1 MSEPSGAPG
10 GERFDG
16 TIHELAAL
24 YALDAL
30 DEDETVTFEAH
41 LASCEACLRDV
52 DSYRETTTVL
62 GQAVSATPPE
72 GLRSSVLAHVST
84 TPQDPIAEPTDGPPL
99 SRTGSD
105 AAIGATGSSDTNV
118 VAIEGRRTRT
128 RRWLVPIAAA
138 AALIVVVS
146 AAVVVVNN
154 RSDEVT
160 IADVQQADDV
170 VVATLAGDGEV
181 TVSWSASLGRV
192 AVEADEVDAVAAD
205 QVYELWAIVGET
217 PVAAGLIEHDGG
229 EVSAVLEFDGDSVG
243 AWGITV
249 EPDGGS
255 PTPTEPIVFYGEVA

>member
-1 MSEPSGAPG
+1 MSEINGTPG
-10 GERFDG
+10 HEPFD
-16 TIHELAAL
+16 IHELAAL

-30 DEDETVTFEAH
+30 DVDEMAAFHAH
-41 LASCEACLRDV
+41 LESCEACRRDV
-52 DSYRETTTVL
+52 ESYRDAAAGL
-62 GQAVSATPPE
+62 GEAVSVTPPE
-72 GLRSSVLAHVST
+72 GLRASVLSQIAT
-84 TPQDPIAEPTDGPPL
+84 TPQDPIVETRDG
-99 SRTGSD
+99 SRRGRTLTGES
-105 AAIGATGSSDTNV
+105 NV
-118 VAIEGRRTRT
+118 VAMGGRRSRI
-128 RRWLVPIAAA
+128 RRWVAPIAAA

-146 AAVVVVNN
+146 AAVVVVND

-181 TVSWSASLGRV
+181 IVSWSPSLGRV
-192 AVEADEVDAVAAD
+192 AVEADDVDAVAAD
-205 QVYELWAIVGET
+205 QVYELWAIVGDT

-229 EVSAVLEFDGDSVG
+229 DVSAVFEFDADGVG